1 MKPVITVICLTTS
14 DCNLDCDY
22 CYVKASYENHLKLPA
37 DLIPTFIKNCSIGFD
52 SVEFC
57 WHGGESLLMGKEFF
71 ETVISAEKKI
81 NEDRNGKITFRN
93 IVQSNCLLMTEELLE
108 FFKLNNF
115 GIGSTFEAPPEIHMR
130 HRHPCSNGQICEE
143 DYLRIFRRIK
153 SLGFPLGLL
162 CVVTKDNVNRARE
175 IFNFFGEIGAD
186 TYSLLPLIKVA
197 SDRIPEQPSN
207 DELFELYKET
217 FELWINEEN
226 NFNCIEPIDTMMRG
240 LLGDI
245 PRLCTFA
252 SSCLNKMITISPTG
266 DVIPCGSLNKICL
279 GNIFERPLISI
290 LVSERTKKLK
300 EKRQIS
306 INRYCVS
313 KKCEY
318 IPLCR
323 GGCREVA
330 YWNSGQYDGEYY
342 YCKSRI
348 KTFNYLKKRLDEIIN
363 TQ

>member
-1 MKPVITVICLTTS
+1 MKPVISIICLTTS

-22 CYVKASYENHLKLPA
+22 CYVKASYKSRLNLPA
-37 DLIPTFIKNCSIGFD
+37 DLIPILIKNCSTGFD

-57 WHGGESLLMGKEFF
+57 WHGGEPLLRGREFF
-71 ETVISAEKKI
+71 ERVISAEKKI
-81 NEDRNGKITFRN
+81 RENRKEGIVFRN
-93 IVQSNCLLMTEELLE
+93 IVQSNCLLMTEGLLE
-108 FFKLNNF
+108 FFKLNDF
-115 GIGSTFEAPPEIHMR
+115 SIGSTFEAPPEVHIR
-130 HRHPCSNGQICEE
+130 HRHPCSDSGIREE
-143 DYLRIFRRIK
+143 DYLRIFRKIK
-153 SLGFPLGLL
+153 SMGFPLGLL

-175 IFNFFGEIGAD
+175 IFNFFREIGAD
-186 TYSLLPLIKVA
+186 TYSLLPLIKVT

-226 NFNCIEPIDTMMRG
+226 SFGCIEPIDTMMRG
-240 LLGDI
+240 LLGDT

-266 DVIPCGSLNKICL
+266 DVIPCGSLNGLRL
-279 GNIFERPLISI
+279 GNIFEAPLASI
-290 LVSERTKKLK
+290 LNSEETRRLK
-300 EKRQIS
+300 NKRQTSIS
-306 INRYCVS
+306 RYCVS
-313 KKCEY
+313 KGCEY

-342 YCKSRI
+342 YCESRI
-348 KTFNYLKKRLDEIIN
+348 KTFNYLKKRLNSIIN
-363 TQ
+363 TR